1 MSIKGVGWYPMCFSD
16 SLRLNS
22 AIATS
27 EFNFWD
33 SGLIAFSYIYGLKT
47 LNEVCLTTLFRFRN
61 SSWVLIRLMCL
72 DSVKTVKYQKFS
84 ELRFRGNYS
93 SHAHECRCSASTF
106 YILFSRFFLM
116 LFISWSVSS
125 SCWKG
130 SSQNRLRFSELTFK
144 CWYCSIFSPRSSQTT
159 IHPVHGQWYK
169 WNELRYFFWFHFVRK
184 SGLLMSGIHFNIPAL
199 SLR

>member
-1 MSIKGVGWYPMCFSD
+1 MSPDSWFVSSVSTASKLLNIKSF
-16 SLRLNS
+16 L
-22 AIATS
+22 S
-27 EFNFWD
+27 EDFVEIIHRMHTNA
-33 SGLIAFSYIYGLKT
+33 GAVHL
-47 LNEVCLTTLFRFRN
+47 
-61 SSWVLIRLMCL
+61 
-72 DSVKTVKYQKFS
+72 
-84 ELRFRGNYS
+84 
-93 SHAHECRCSASTF
+93 HSTF
-106 YILFSRFFLM
+106 LHPFFSRFSLM

-159 IHPVHGQWYK
+159 IHPVHGPRYK
-169 WNELRYFFWFHFVRK
+169 WNGLRYFFWFLFGRK